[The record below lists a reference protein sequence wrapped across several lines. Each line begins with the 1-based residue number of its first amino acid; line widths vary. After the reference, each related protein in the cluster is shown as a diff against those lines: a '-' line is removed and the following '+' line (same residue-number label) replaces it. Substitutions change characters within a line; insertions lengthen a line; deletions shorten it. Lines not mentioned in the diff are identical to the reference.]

1 MTVTRKMSSDTRL
14 NDDAHSGTQQ
24 WIKPITKENLGE
36 RAYIELRAALMRGQF
51 RSGEKFLL
59 RQMSEQFGISATPMR
74 EALLR
79 LVGEKALTMD
89 ARGTVITPTLSLEQL
104 LEIRTLRVYLEGLGA
119 AEAAKKASDAEIA
132 ELEEIH
138 KKIFQCH
145 LAANFKAAIHLNTEF
160 HLRLCQMAK
169 MTTLYEIVESLWV
182 RCGPILSHL
191 YDEGL
196 PDWEPHPHL
205 NVIAGLKQRD
215 PELASSAIRLD
226 IEHGGQ
232 GLLKHVE
239 GAM

>member
-1 MTVTRKMSSDTRL
+1 MSSDTPA
-14 NDDAHSGTQQ
+14 NGTNHSEQQ
-24 WIKPITKENLGE
+24 EWIKPITKENLGE
-36 RAYIELRAALMRGQF
+36 RAYLELRAALMRGQF

-89 ARGTVITPTLSLEQL
+89 MRGTVITPTLSLEQL
-104 LEIRTLRVYLEGLGA
+104 DEIRTLRIYLEGLGA
-119 AEAAKKASDAEIA
+119 AEAAKHATASEIE
-132 ELEEIH
+132 ELEDIH
-138 KKIFQCH
+138 RKISQCH
-145 LAANFKAAIHLNTEF
+145 TAEDYKAAIHLNTEF

-169 MTTLYEIVESLWV
+169 MTTLYEIVEGLWV

-215 PELASSAIRLD
+215 PELATSAIRLD

-232 GLLKHVE
+232 GLYKHVKSVMS
-239 GAM
+239 GTNL

>member
-1 MTVTRKMSSDTRL
+1 MSSDTL
-14 NDDAHSGTQQ
+14 TNGSTHSEQQ
-24 WIKPITKENLGE
+24 VWIKPITKENLGE
-36 RAYIELRAALMRGQF
+36 KAYLELRAALMRGQF

-104 LEIRTLRVYLEGLGA
+104 TEIRTLRVYLEGLGA
-119 AEAAKKASDAEIA
+119 AEAAKNASAADIA
-132 ELEEIH
+132 ELENIH
-138 KKIFQCH
+138 QKIFQCH
-145 LAANFKAAIHLNTEF
+145 IAADYKAAIHLNTEF

-191 YDEGL
+191 YDDGL

-215 PELASSAIRLD
+215 PKLAKSAIRFD

-232 GLLKHVE
+232 GLFKHVKSV
-239 GAM
+239 AAL